1 MLALG
6 ASLARG
12 PHQGGRGGG
21 NGQLSFLDTG
31 SGPFL
36 LLKRPNF
43 SSGGRIAAVVDE
55 RGVFQVSE
63 TLKPVQKQELASV
76 DKAALKV
83 LPENGE
89 AG

>member
-1 MLALG
+1 METVS
-6 ASLARG
+6 SL
-12 PHQGGRGGG
+12 
-21 NGQLSFLDTG
+21 LDTG
-31 SGPFL
+31 HVPIL
-36 LLKRPNF
+36 LLIRPNF
-43 SSGGRIAAVVDE
+43 RSGGRIAAVVDE
-55 RGVFQVSE
+55 RGFFQVSE